1 MKWEQKKGKVRK
13 EEKRHLPYFFLQ
25 GRQVNKQKAK
35 VFVMLITPHFSLGA
49 NSPASERLEPF
60 FVNTCN
66 ALVKMSRVQTD

>member
-1 MKWEQKKGKVRK
+1 MKWEQKKGKVRNGR
-13 EEKRHLPYFFLQ
+13 EEAFALFFLQ